1 MLSSLASFL
10 YRFRTSWGR
19 RIFSLR
25 HVLKETHSLK
35 ANKPAALPKSTP
47 GSSSVEATDFSS
59 PRFSYNLDNMRLS
72 TPVAKSAS
80 RRHGRGRLPY
90 PVQAKL
96 EVTSGAEASDDEHG
110 QVRRKAGAAQTSH
123 FASAQA
129 NAAMT
134 APPIVHSVLRSP
146 GRPLDATTRAFFE
159 PRFGPDLSTVRVHAD
174 GRAAD
179 SAAAVGA
186 MACTVGSDV
195 VFGRG
200 RYAPYSTSGQHLL
213 AHELAHLIQQESV
226 PASTLRR
233 APCLHG
239 SDCKSI
245 PGDPGRFGARVDAPP
260 TKGEAKLEF
269 GHPEIET
276 VDPSAPKDAPV
287 TPPPS
292 RQGLPANNLRKLV
305 EDSGFK
311 IPPEASGPF
320 IDEGLTSDVGAQAN
334 PCSNFPDGLPKGAP
348 KDGCCIQVYPDMEN
362 QAKRLLASKSP
373 RTPAQ
378 DKTALALT
386 STVLHEAE
394 HCHFDSSTDT
404 AKKIPAESDC
414 NLDTVVFHGP
424 GTNFDFTVKFY
435 LSELSAEIAEFP
447 PYFQNFQK
455 SSTKAS
461 HDLLHEKEVGL
472 AFNKD
477 ESIRGIIHAL
487 TCVCS
492 CESVDHLIEHAVH
505 NIIDSW
511 PKDQASKFLE
521 VRRALIRAAFTRQRP
536 EARFCQESERQRRA
550 RRLRERGRAATLP
563 RSPASTSPHPRASR
577 FDPAA
582 LDSRER

>member
-1 MLSSLASFL
+1 M
-10 YRFRTSWGR
+10 
-19 RIFSLR
+19 FSLG
-25 HVLKETHSLK
+25 HVPKKSQSP
-35 ANKPAALPKSTP
+35 KPPGVLPKSTP
-47 GSSSVEATDFSS
+47 RSSSVEATDFSS

-80 RRHGRGRLPY
+80 PKPGHGRLPY
-90 PVQAKL
+90 PMQAKL
-96 EVTSGAEASDDEHG
+96 EVGAVSDPLEREADRIAEQVMHMSAAGPHPALSEAGPGLQRKCSCGGSCDTCKAEASDDEHG
-110 QVRRKAGAAQTSH
+110 QVRRKVAAPQTSH
-123 FASAQA
+123 FASTQA
-129 NAAMT
+129 NATMT

-146 GRPLDATTRAFFE
+146 GQPLDATTRAFFE
-159 PRFGPDLSTVRVHAD
+159 PRFGRDLSTVRVHAD

-179 SAAAVGA
+179 SAAAVEA
-186 MACTVGSDV
+186 VAYTVGSDV
-195 VFGRG
+195 VFGRA

-213 AHELAHLIQQESV
+213 AHELAHVIQQDSV

-245 PGDPGRFGARVDAPP
+245 PGDTGRFVERIDAPP
-260 TKGEAKLEF
+260 KKGEVKLTI
-269 GHPEIET
+269 GHAEVLTP
-276 VDPSAPKDAPV
+276 DPSDPKGTPAK
-287 TPPPS
+287 PPPS
-292 RQGLPANNLRKLV
+292 RQGSAATNLRKLV

-320 IDEGLTSDVGAQAN
+320 IDEGLTSDVGAQAT
-334 PCSNFPDGLPKGAP
+334 PCGNFPGGLPKGAS
-348 KDGCCIQVYPDMEN
+348 KNGCCIQVYPDMEN
-362 QAKRLLASKSP
+362 RATRLLASKSP

-378 DKTALALT
+378 DADALELT
-386 STVLHEAE
+386 STVLHEGE

-461 HDLLHEKEVGL
+461 HDLLHQKEKDL

-477 ESIRGIIHAL
+477 ESIRGIIHGLKCA
-487 TCVCS
+487 CS

-521 VRRALIRAAFTRQRP
+521 VM
-536 EARFCQESERQRRA
+536 ARMMPSWWPKN
-550 RRLRERGRAATLP
+550 LRKL
-563 RSPASTSPHPRASR
+563 
-577 FDPAA
+577 
-582 LDSRER
+582 